1 MISAAEG
8 KKGKRGGVREE
19 RRLNVFQLFENKQ
32 SSVLKYLQGWG
43 WDAGEPTCGGLFLW
57 ILGNPLN
64 KTQESLARFFTPF
77 QKGCSFNTRPSGII
91 TFGPKQTKTGQ

>member
-1 MISAAEG
+1 MILNTDRAGIEPKYLERACVDGCLLISAAEG

-43 WDAGEPTCGGLFLW
+43 WDAGEPTCGGLVPRDP
-57 ILGNPLN
+57 GKPP
-64 KTQESLARFFTPF
+64 E
-77 QKGCSFNTRPSGII
+77 
-91 TFGPKQTKTGQ
+91 